1 MHTAVVPHY
10 VAPLPALPQNG
21 LHRTGDFRQP
31 HNQRGA
37 TMKSTGQERQIQ
49 KFQAEETN
57 IVPAIV
63 TCLGGT
69 LGVVLIA
76 AGPWL
81 ALGWYL

>member
-1 MHTAVVPHY
+1 
-10 VAPLPALPQNG
+10 
-21 LHRTGDFRQP
+21 
-31 HNQRGA
+31 
-37 TMKSTGQERQIQ
+37 MKSTGQERQIQ